1 MKLVKG
7 TFLTGIFL
15 STLVLAASGLSENP
29 AQAQLIIDPAQVQLI
44 NPIKINRLS
53 YRIDELAVLK
63 QEVYDQVNQY
73 RATQGLPPLQLD
85 SRISDQEQTYA
96 QTMAEAGYPLNHQ
109 GVSQRAEV
117 VRQAIPHSSYSYREN
132 EYFCYGDGCSA
143 TAAVQWWLSSPAHR
157 ANILG
162 QYELTG
168 IGVAKDAKGQYF
180 FAQMFLHTQ

>member
-1 MKLVKG
+1 MRVREYNNL
-7 TFLTGIFL
+7 
-15 STLVLAASGLSENP
+15 
-29 AQAQLIIDPAQVQLI
+29 LIADI
-44 NPIKINRLS
+44 S
-53 YRIDELAVLK
+53 ELAVLK

-109 GVSQRAEV
+109 GLAQRAETL
-117 VRQAIPHSSYSYREN
+117 RQAIPHSSYSYGEN
-132 EYFCYGDGCSA
+132 EYFCYGSGCSA
-143 TAAVQWWLSSPAHR
+143 TAAVQWWLSSPGHR

-168 IGVAKDAKGQYF
+168 IGVAKDANGQYF
-180 FAQMFLHTQ
+180 FAQMFFHTQ